1 MQSWQTKKRQSLLM
15 WDGQSLKPSVNHG
28 VTYSGVKQTYTL
40 KTELGNEI
48 HATEEHK
55 FLQED
60 GSYVALK
67 DLEVGGHVMAD
78 GGKIPSERKRV
89 KGVGR
94 GGKTGGISWPVG
106 SQSLKGTLNSYA
118 ERQKLPALP

>member
-1 MQSWQTKKRQSLLM
+1 MTLKELYVKGGMQSWQTKKRQSLLM

-78 GGKIPSERKRV
+78 GGKIPHIQIHICGWQFCRVHKR
-89 KGVGR
+89 
-94 GGKTGGISWPVG
+94 
-106 SQSLKGTLNSYA
+106 A
-118 ERQKLPALP
+118 